1 MIFDYKIFCFLL
13 FLWSMVIIITACF
26 SSPLGHAINGVTFLF
41 IVAYLYYT
49 MKTMVILQKMSYQ
62 KCVDEKICKEEER
75 EEEK

>member
-1 MIFDYKIFCFLL
+1 MMFDYKLFCFIM
-13 FLWSMVIIITACF
+13 FLWSIIIIITAWF
-26 SSPLGHAINGVTFLF
+26 TSPVGHAINGIALLF

-49 MKTMVILQKMSYQ
+49 MKNMVILQKMSYQ